1 MLVDDS
7 RVDESLEE
15 LVRPNQERSSELI
28 PAINEVL
35 REQKQGQT
43 QESGHELDS
52 APLGSPYINII
63 EDMEGLHVMPGEDR
77 EEAEDEEEEEEEV
90 YFEDP
95 EHQLD

>member
-15 LVRPNQERSSELI
+15 LVRPNQEGNSELI

-35 REQKQGQT
+35 REQKQGHVYETGPEQ
-43 QESGHELDS
+43 DS

-63 EDMEGLHVMPGEDR
+63 EDMEGMGVMPGEDR
-77 EEAEDEEEEEEEV
+77 EEG
-90 YFEDP
+90 
-95 EHQLD
+95 